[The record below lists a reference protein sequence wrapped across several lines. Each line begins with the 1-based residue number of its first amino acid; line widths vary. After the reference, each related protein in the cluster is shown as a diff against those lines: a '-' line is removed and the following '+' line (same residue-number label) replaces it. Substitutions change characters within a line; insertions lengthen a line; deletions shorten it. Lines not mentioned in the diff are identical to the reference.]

1 MPIALK
7 RQGSAVLVRETT
19 LVSLNAEVSLTKTRH
34 NSTKTEVKQNDS
46 VITNNTPVANGNVFT
61 FGLVDQEPTTT
72 NGLEKRSL
80 FSRAKPVLLS
90 PDWRAQIF
98 RIGAS
103 LLAFGSKLWRFC
115 SPSFRHCSESWP
127 FDGSH
132 QRRGLHQL
140 GHSCRRSLQHLPELR
155 DFCGGGPP
163 TLRYHTIKW
172 RYRGTQEYKGP
183 SFIDVQN
190 LELFCYMVT
199 DNTTA
204 VRARVDTRVYF
215 TDN

>member
-1 MPIALK
+1 MCLL
-7 RQGSAVLVRETT
+7 LVWW
-19 LVSLNAEVSLTKTRH
+19 TR
-34 NSTKTEVKQNDS
+34 
-46 VITNNTPVANGNVFT
+46 
-61 FGLVDQEPTTT
+61 EPTTT

-80 FSRAKPVLLS
+80 FSGEARIALTGLAGADFSNWRIIIGVWKQAYGGSVPLPSDIVQNPGLLTAHINAEDSTNLVILADEVYNIS
-90 PDWRAQIF
+90 PN
-98 RIGAS
+98 
-103 LLAFGSKLWRFC
+103 FGTSAA
-115 SPSFRHCSESWP
+115 
-127 FDGSH
+127 
-132 QRRGLHQL
+132 
-140 GHSCRRSLQHLPELR
+140 
-155 DFCGGGPP
+155 GGPP